1 MSLVRCCADYILE
14 DFDNVLKVFIHAPL
28 ESRIRRV
35 KEDYKE
41 NHSDLKKYVVKKDK
55 TRSNYYNY
63 YTTKKWGQLKNFDL
77 TINSDLGINEA
88 ADIISKLYLE
98 GKF

>member
-1 MSLVRCCADYILE
+1 M
-14 DFDNVLKVFIHAPL
+14 
-28 ESRIRRV
+28 
-35 KEDYKE
+35 
-41 NHSDLKKYVVKKDK
+41 VKKDK